1 MSRLKWMRTKV
12 LLLAASLAALT
23 FSLPARAESPGI
35 TVFAAASLTNAL
47 QDLGA
52 AYTARTGV
60 AVRFSFAS
68 SSAVARQ
75 IEAGAPAD
83 LFVSADTE
91 WMDYLEERGLI
102 ETASRKNLV
111 ANRLVLIAPSDRA
124 VQLEIKRGFPIAAA
138 LGTGGRLS
146 LGDPAFVPAG
156 RYAEDALR
164 TLGVWDSLAGRL
176 LPAENVRSALAFVAR
191 GEAPLGIVYR
201 SDVTVEPKVRI
212 VGLFPADSHTPI
224 VYPVALVKGGNPQAQ
239 AFLGF
244 LTEEGAKAVFDKYGF
259 SPLP

>member
-1 MSRLKWMRTKV
+1 MSRFKWLRTKA
-12 LLLAASLAALT
+12 LLLAAGLAALT
-23 FSLPARAESPGI
+23 FGPPARAESPGI

-60 AVRFSFAS
+60 TVRFSFAS

-102 ETASRKNLV
+102 DSASRKNLLT
-111 ANRLVLIAPSDRA
+111 NRLVLIAPADLTIRF
-124 VQLEIKRGFPIAAA
+124 EIGPGFPIAAA
-138 LGTGGRLS
+138 LGKDGRLA

-156 RYAEDALR
+156 RYAEAALR

-201 SDVTVEPKVRI
+201 SDVAVEPRVRI
-212 VGLFPADSHTPI
+212 VGPFPADSHPPI
-224 VYPVALVKGGNPQAQ
+224 VYPVALVKDGNRQAQ

-244 LTEEGAKAVFDKYGF
+244 LTEDGAKAVFDKYGF
-259 SPLP
+259 TTLP

>member
-1 MSRLKWMRTKV
+1 MSPWEWLRTRALV
-12 LLLAASLAALT
+12 LSASLAVLT
-23 FSLPARAESPGI
+23 PGLPARAESPEI
-35 TVFAAASLTNAL
+35 IVFAAASLTNAL

-52 AYTARTGV
+52 AYSAATGV
-60 AVRFSFAS
+60 QVRFSFAS
-68 SSAVARQ
+68 SSAAARQ

-102 ETASRKNLV
+102 DTASRKNLLT
-111 ANRLVLIAPSDRA
+111 NRLVLIAPSDRA
-124 VQLEIKRGFPIAAA
+124 VRLDIGPGFPIAAA
-138 LGTGGRLS
+138 LGKDGRLS

-156 RYAEDALR
+156 RYAESALR

-176 LPAENVRSALAFVAR
+176 LPAENVRSALAFVTR

-201 SDVTVEPKVRI
+201 SDVTVEPKVTI
-212 VGLFPADSHTPI
+212 VGLFPEDSHTPI
-224 VYPVALVKGGNPQAQ
+224 VYPVALVKGGNQQAQ

-244 LTEEGAKAVFDKYGF
+244 LTEDGAKAVFGKYGF
-259 SPLP
+259 TTLP